1 MQIPHVDFLI
11 DVGDLLLTPSPGL
24 VMGGRGAGGRSRLG
38 GRAAAAY
45 ARVALS
51 ITKRY
56 LTSLFS
62 IRS

>member
-1 MQIPHVDFLI
+1 MPLRHTTLI
-11 DVGDLLLTPSPGL
+11 KQPIN
-24 VMGGRGAGGRSRLG
+24 LG
-38 GRAAAAY
+38 CFSMSGNLY
-45 ARVALS
+45 SVAMS